1 MEAQLQRTLSAIYA
15 VVRKAYTKRVEVDR
29 EFQRKTNTLVQ
40 EHIGTYEVH
49 APLEFVEI
57 NERTIELI
65 KKKHA
70 GDGTKVINLIR
81 SIEKHAADHSDDPY
95 LIAMAERAKAVGELF
110 ENRQSATADAL
121 ADLLKEV
128 ELNELRKR
136 EQAEKGFDG
145 LTYFVYRSLLDANVP
160 EAEAVSRKIKDAF
173 VTFPHWKTSEKELR
187 ELRAKVTFAIYSQV
201 DDPDQVARMVDEL
214 FVLLDKA
221 NKL

>member
-1 MEAQLQRTLSAIYA
+1 MWHPCGSVMAM
-15 VVRKAYTKRVEVDR
+15 
-29 EFQRKTNTLVQ
+29 
-40 EHIGTYEVH
+40 
-49 APLEFVEI
+49 
-57 NERTIELI
+57 
-65 KKKHA
+65 
-70 GDGTKVINLIR
+70 
-81 SIEKHAADHSDDPY
+81 PY
-95 LIAMAERAKAVGELF
+95 VFLALASMAERAKAVGELF

-173 VTFPHWKTSEKELR
+173 VAFPHWKTSEKELR

-201 DDPDQVARMVDEL
+201 DDPEQVARMVDEL

>member
-70 GDGTKVINLIR
+70 GDGTKGGL
-81 SIEKHAADHSDDPY
+81 KY
-95 LIAMAERAKAVGELF
+95 LERM
-110 ENRQSATADAL
+110 
-121 ADLLKEV
+121 
-128 ELNELRKR
+128 
-136 EQAEKGFDG
+136 
-145 LTYFVYRSLLDANVP
+145 
-160 EAEAVSRKIKDAF
+160 
-173 VTFPHWKTSEKELR
+173 
-187 ELRAKVTFAIYSQV
+187 
-201 DDPDQVARMVDEL
+201 ARMAIVRP
-214 FVLLDKA
+214 DKA
-221 NKL
+221 RRREDTGTKYPTEEQRRMGEREPCAQRVSAKR